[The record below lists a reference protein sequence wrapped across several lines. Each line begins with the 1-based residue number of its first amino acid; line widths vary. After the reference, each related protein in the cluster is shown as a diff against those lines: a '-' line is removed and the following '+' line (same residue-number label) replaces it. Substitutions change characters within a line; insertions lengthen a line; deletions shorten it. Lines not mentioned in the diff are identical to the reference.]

1 MATDQTR
8 ANFAQNPPPS
18 GAEARLFL
26 REDELDRAADL
37 ILAAARTFFKAA
49 EPSLSRWNLGPAH
62 YRALAAIRRDPDLTI
77 SDLLARLHVR
87 KQSLA
92 RVLNELEAAGLL
104 ERRPSPKD
112 RRARLL
118 RLTPDGA
125 IAEREASTALR
136 ERLAGVFRAKGPDA
150 VFAARSVLQA
160 LLQEN
165 AAP

>member
-1 MATDQTR
+1 MATHQTR
-8 ANFAQNPPPS
+8 AGSKQNPPAS
-18 GAEARLFL
+18 SAEARLFL

-49 EPSLSRWNLGPAH
+49 EPSLSRWKLGPAH
-62 YRALAAIRRDPDLTI
+62 YRALAAIRREADLTI
-77 SDLLARLHVR
+77 SELLQRLHVR

-92 RVLNELEAAGLL
+92 RVLNELEAAGLI

-112 RRARLL
+112 GRARLL
-118 RLTPDGA
+118 RLTPEGA
-125 IAEREASTALR
+125 IAERDASNALR

-150 VFAARSVLQA
+150 VFAARSVLTA

-165 AAP
+165 MSP